1 MAACSMMMRRDDERM
16 RAQPPDDD
24 DHEHDAS
31 CWMSLSDLVEDATTN
46 EGDRCACGLLGTAS
60 SAAARVR
67 ATGSAASEGA
77 REGASEAGQ
86 VLLEPT
92 EALREA
98 RRDAPALAPGVAP
111 FGASAAAAS
120 LPCCGRPAGRACPE
134 RLQLLALLLQER
146 LDHLHSDGT
155 PSCKKKLKISARV
168 ATRGSAR
175 GDGRWRVRACAPRE
189 EGGARAEQAIARGG
203 SSEGVRARGARGT
216 REQCE

>member
-1 MAACSMMMRRDDERM
+1 MTPSALQQRELVIPDDENRDMAACSMMMRRDDERM

-111 FGASAAAAS
+111 FGASAAAA
-120 LPCCGRPAGRACPE
+120 ACPAAE
-134 RLQLLALLLQER
+134 GPPDELARSASSSSPCSCRSDWTTSLSSVSVSSLAL
-146 LDHLHSDGT
+146 
-155 PSCKKKLKISARV
+155 
-168 ATRGSAR
+168 
-175 GDGRWRVRACAPRE
+175 RWRAVSASA
-189 EGGARAEQAIARGG
+189 
-203 SSEGVRARGARGT
+203 
-216 REQCE
+216 